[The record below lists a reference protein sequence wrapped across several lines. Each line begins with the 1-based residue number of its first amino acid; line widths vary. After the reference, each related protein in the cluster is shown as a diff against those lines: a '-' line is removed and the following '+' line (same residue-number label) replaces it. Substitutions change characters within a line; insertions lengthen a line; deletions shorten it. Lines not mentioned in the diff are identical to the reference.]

1 MIGIY
6 KITSPSG
13 RVYIGQSTDIDFRF
27 NAYKKLKCKS
37 QVRIYMSLV
46 KHGVESHTFEV
57 IEECSV
63 DLLNERERYW
73 QDFYDVLGKN
83 GLNCNLVSTS
93 NSPKVL
99 SDEMKSRISAS
110 LTGFKHSEESRVKIS
125 KGLIG
130 RPVSDETRRKLSE
143 SNKNKHSSPETAR
156 KISEALK
163 GRKIPK
169 DVIEKRRKSQ
179 SGSNSAHARIVLNT
193 ENGVFYGC
201 IKEAAECYGINKST
215 LNNFLIGHRKNKTCL
230 VYA

>member
-6 KITSPSG
+6 KVTSPVG
-13 RVYIGQSTDIDFRF
+13 RVYIGQSTDIDYRF
-27 NAYKKLKCKS
+27 SCYKRLKCKP
-37 QVRIYMSLV
+37 QLRIYNSFM
-46 KHGVESHTFEV
+46 KYGVDNHVFEIV
-57 IEECSV
+57 EECSAES
-63 DLLNERERYW
+63 LNERERHW
-73 QDFYDVLGKN
+73 QDFYNVLGKE
-83 GLNCNLVSTS
+83 GLNCLLVSTES
-93 NSPKVL
+93 LRKVL
-99 SDEMKSRISAS
+99 SDEMKLKISKS
-110 LTGFKHSEESRVKIS
+110 LTGFRHTDESRAKIS
-125 KGLIG
+125 KGLTG
-130 RPVSDETRRKLSE
+130 RPVSEKTRLKLYE
-143 SNKNKHSSPETAR
+143 YNKNKKVSLETAR

-215 LNNFLIGHRKNKTCL
+215 LNNFLIGHRKNKTSL